1 MNNSATAVPVT
12 TVITPEE
19 LLKHWQGHR
28 GLTRRVI
35 DAFPEDALFNY
46 SIGGMRPFA
55 EMVME
60 LLAIAE
66 PGLDE
71 MANGTKREYDHSLS
85 YQSKAALLERWDDT
99 TAGINA
105 LFPKLKAEQF
115 HDHIKS
121 FGLFEGSIIG
131 NLLYFIDNEIHH
143 RGQAYVYLRSLSIE
157 PPAFWE
163 H

>member
-1 MNNSATAVPVT
+1 MDNTATTPVAT
-12 TVITPEE
+12 IITPEE

-28 GLTRRVI
+28 SLTRRVI
-35 DAFPEDALFNY
+35 DAFPEDALFKH

-71 MANGTKREYDHSLS
+71 IATGTKREYDHSLKDTT
-85 YQSKAALLERWDDT
+85 KAALLERWDAT
-99 TAGINA
+99 TARLNE
-105 LFPKLKAEQF
+105 LFPKLRPGQF

-121 FGLFEGSIIG
+121 FGLFEGTVIG
-131 NLLYFIDNEIHH
+131 NLLYFVDNEIHH
-143 RGQAYVYLRSLSIE
+143 RGQGYVYLRSLGIE
-157 PPAFWE
+157 PPPFWE